1 MESLNSQGKK
11 ILNFLQEYS
20 IPLIVGVVLALIWA
34 NLNPESYHHFIHAKV
49 IGSIDIHFL
58 INDIFMVFF
67 FAFATVEIVQSFSPG
82 GALNPIKRAI
92 NPLMA
97 TAGGVLGPI
106 AVYFLLNNLIGSP
119 EFFKGWAIP
128 TATDIALA
136 WLVARLVFG
145 ALHPAVSF
153 LLLLAIADD
162 GIGLIIIAL
171 FYPDPTSPVVPI
183 YLLFTVAGML
193 VSYLLRR
200 AKVSSYWPYI
210 IFGGALSW
218 TGLFLTNVH
227 PALALVAIMP
237 FLPHPTNVDS
247 HEDNP
252 KESHSTL
259 KTFEHQWKTFV
270 DFGLLMFGLVNA
282 GVEFSSMGTVTWI
295 VLASL
300 IVGKTVGIFGF
311 SWLATLIG
319 FPLPKGMNFRELFVA
334 GMVASIGL
342 TVALFVAGV
351 AFTDLDIQGAA
362 KMGALFSVGS
372 VILSITF
379 GKLLGIKKVTGE
391 RITEH

>member
-1 MESLNSQGKK
+1 MSTTVKRTIS
-11 ILNFLQEYS
+11 FLQEYS
-20 IPLIVGVVLALIWA
+20 IPLIAGVILALIWA
-34 NLNPESYHHFIHAKV
+34 NLSPQSYYDFVHIKV
-49 IGSIDIHFL
+49 IGNIDIHFL

-97 TAGGVLGPI
+97 TAGGVLGPVC
-106 AVYFLLNNLIGSP
+106 VYFLLNYLIGSP

-145 ALHPAVSF
+145 AVHPAVSF
-153 LLLLAIADD
+153 LLLLAIVDD

-171 FYPDPTSPVVPI
+171 FYPDPSSPVLPI

-200 AKVSSYWPYI
+200 AQVKSYWPYI
-210 IFGGALSW
+210 IFGGVLSW
-218 TGLFLTNVH
+218 IGLYMTNVH

-237 FLPHPTNVDS
+237 FLPHTNAD
-247 HEDNP
+247 
-252 KESHSTL
+252 SHSTL
-259 KTFEHQWKTFV
+259 RTFEHQWKMFV

-282 GVEFSSMGTVTWI
+282 GVQFSAMGTVTWI

-300 IVGKTVGIFGF
+300 VVGKTVGIFGF

-319 FPLPKGMNFRELFVA
+319 FPLPKGMNLRDIFVA
-334 GMVASIGL
+334 GLVASIGL

-351 AFTDLDIQGAA
+351 AFTDLSIQGAA
-362 KMGALFSVGS
+362 KMGALFSIVS
-372 VILSITF
+372 VVLSITA
-379 GKLLGIKKVTGE
+379 GKLLGIKKQTGE
-391 RITEH
+391 RLIEH